1 MQSIQVPISGIETQG
16 SGNRMQMESILCPN
30 MHTELTHDRAVITQ
44 CALKVN
50 EVVIENANSPA
61 GCL

>member
-1 MQSIQVPISGIETQG
+1 VQIMQVPISGIETQG

-44 CALKVN
+44 CALKGN
-50 EVVIENANSPA
+50 EVVIVNANSPT

>member
-1 MQSIQVPISGIETQG
+1 MKSMQVPISGIETQG

-30 MHTELTHDRAVITQ
+30 MQTELTRDRAVITQ

-50 EVVIENANSPA
+50 EVVIGNANSPT